1 MGKFG
6 VLIPA
11 LNPDEKLGRLIDEL
25 IREPILIENIIIVDD
40 GSSPEHQH
48 YFNDIRARIFER
60 VTQMRWL
67 C

>member
-1 MGKFG
+1 MGEFG

-11 LNPDEKLGRLIDEL
+11 LNPDEKLGQLIDEL
-25 IREPILIENIIIVDD
+25 IREPILNEILLLLTMDQVQNINIT
-40 GSSPEHQH
+40 ST
-48 YFNDIRARIFER
+48 IFER